1 MEAKSSKIINIYFFS
16 THGAG
21 ITSIL
26 NRIMYNKFEDNYPTE
41 KKSYQYKIFSGEN
54 FVTFNFHEQNL
65 EILNDLD
72 IKAENIIIYI
82 YDLNKAKSFGSL
94 TSINEAIKS
103 IVRANITD
111 IKIGI
116 IGNKLDLISQNDKKT
131 LKEIGE
137 KYAQKIN
144 AKFLMASAKKGLD
157 DIFQFILSIINSKSK
172 NEIIIKNNKSIL
184 KEYQQL
190 FKSKNLNGVIR
201 CEKCKTKIAK
211 IIFHDKSEKIELCC
225 NEHHDE
231 RFIYLYKDIINLINK
246 KCNIC
251 QKEFD
256 VKSNDSLMY
265 CKLCKNLICNKCIK
279 RHEHGQNSS
288 DNFISYIYEEDLLC
302 HIHGIKTDLY
312 CINCNS
318 LICSFCYNNEHK
330 EHKVKKFE
338 NNIIDN
344 LISEKRN
351 QLNEQKKQ
359 LENLKK
365 YYVTLI
371 NEITKIY
378 NEFKEKMD
386 LVLNL
391 KENVLNQLE
400 IIKYNSELYT
410 TVVNMKFNEI
420 KLDLDENSNKLSIL
434 DKLTVFFNY
443 IEQPIRIV
451 KYNIC
456 NGSKV
461 LKKYNLRQNDKFINY
476 KNKPKLT
483 DACNIDGNLCCIGFD
498 DGNIYIFNKKDFKTC
513 LKHHQLYENKRGVNS
528 IINYKN
534 ENLIFTSGYENIY
547 QLKINKNLYIQ
558 KETLITRSDTNFLKL
573 CDFSYRKSIVYTDDA
588 GNIGIYNIFNKQE
601 FKIKD
606 DDDDDNDNDID
617 NDNKSL
623 GINSI
628 IDFYNINENA
638 FFMKYLSF
646 ELKLKSE
653 KISIINPP
661 NNRHNSEIILER
673 YSIMDV
679 TTNDTSI
686 DEKEK
691 SRELSKIFYID
702 EQNKIYNEHT
712 FSETTKI
719 LGIINKEYIVIE
731 ETNEKKQIKYK
742 ILNLETY
749 KEIYFGK
756 LLSGIKREWN
766 FKLVGENPDD
776 GKIYFVLVDYN
787 FNLLEFSYSLQSNV
801 VEEIGL
807 LRRVNKD
814 NPIDPKNKII
824 KILLMKSNFII
835 VKNNGELY
843 VMNY

>member
-1 MEAKSSKIINIYFFS
+1 MEVKSSKTINIYFFS
-16 THGAG
+16 THRAG

-26 NRIMYNKFEDNYPTE
+26 NRIMYNKFEDNCTTE

-54 FVTFNFHEQNL
+54 FVTINFHEQNI

-72 IKAENIIIYI
+72 IKTDNIIIYV
-82 YDLNKAKSFGSL
+82 YDLNKNKPSDSL
-94 TSINEAIKS
+94 NPINENIKS
-103 IVRANITD
+103 IVGDNLKS
-111 IKIGI
+111 IKVGI

-131 LKEIGE
+131 LKELGE

-144 AKFLMASAKKGLD
+144 AKFLMTSAKKGLD

-172 NEIIIKNNKSIL
+172 NEIFLKNNKTII

-225 NEHHDE
+225 NEHNDE
-231 RFIYLYKDIINLINK
+231 KFIYIYKDIINLINK

-256 VKSNDSLMY
+256 EKSNDSLMY

-279 RHEHGQNSS
+279 RHEHGQNS
-288 DNFISYIYEEDLLC
+288 NENLISYYYEEDLLC
-302 HIHGIKTDLY
+302 YIHGIKNDLY

-330 EHKVKKFE
+330 EHEVKKFE

-344 LISEKRN
+344 LIREKRN
-351 QLNEQKKQ
+351 QLNNQKKQ

-365 YYVTLI
+365 YYMTLI
-371 NEITKIY
+371 NEITKLY

-400 IIKYNSELYT
+400 IIKYNNELYT
-410 TVVNMKFNEI
+410 TVANMKFNEI
-420 KLDLDENSNKLSIL
+420 KVDLDDNSNKSIL
-434 DKLTVFFNY
+434 DKLTVFFDC

-461 LKKYNLRQNDKFINY
+461 LKKYNLRQNDIISIN
-476 KNKPKLT
+476 KRKPKLT
-483 DACNIDGNLCCIGFD
+483 DACNIDCNLCCFGFD
-498 DGNIYIFNKKDFKTC
+498 DGNIYIFDKKDFKTC
-513 LKHHQLYENKRGVNS
+513 LKHHQLYDIDRGVNS

-534 ENLIFTSGYENIY
+534 ENLIFTSGFEKIY
-547 QLKINKNLYIQ
+547 QLKINKSLYIQ
-558 KETLITRSDTNFLKL
+558 KEALITRPDTNFIKL
-573 CDFSYRKSIVYTDDA
+573 CDYNYRKSIVYTDEA
-588 GNIGIYNIFNKQE
+588 GNIGVYNIFDKQE

-606 DDDDDNDNDID
+606 DNEN
-617 NDNKSL
+617 L
-623 GINSI
+623 EINSI

-638 FFMKYLSF
+638 FFMKYLSY
-646 ELKLKSE
+646 ELQLKSE
-653 KISIINPP
+653 KVSVIYPS
-661 NNRHNSEIILER
+661 NNRQNSEIILER

-679 TTNDTSI
+679 TTSDTSVE
-686 DEKEK
+686 DKEK
-691 SRELSKIFYID
+691 SKELLKIFHID

-731 ETNEKKQIKYK
+731 EEDKKNHINYK
-742 ILNLETY
+742 ILNLVTK
-749 KEIYFGK
+749 KELSFGG

-766 FKLVGENPDD
+766 FKLIGENPDD

-787 FNLLEFSYSLQSNV
+787 FNLLEFSFYLQSNKI
-801 VEEIGL
+801 EEIGL

-814 NPIDPKNKII
+814 NPKDPKHKIV
-824 KILLMKSNFII
+824 KILLMKNNFII